1 MYKTAVKFM
10 LCSAM
15 LSGVYA
21 EEGNDSTDQVSE
33 LSQQITKL
41 QKDVSKLR
49 AGKEPENFLGLNRK
63 GAFSS
68 SAVTTSPTLGLRS
81 KHTGEDLVVNYSTMN
96 EDVRLL
102 EQRAEY
108 QKQRSKDDL
117 SKPLLELSGAI
128 RGNASYVRSI
138 DKISNTD
145 INLSDVE
152 LDGFAEISRMVS
164 GYFSLAYDNGEPG
177 YSVDSVG
184 DERYNRVSWSNLAVK
199 RGFITIGDFTK
210 SNWYGSIG
218 QMYLPFGKYS
228 SYQVSSTLTSML
240 GKTRSRAI
248 DVGYRTKDMVA
259 TAYLMKGTTYSYDT
273 DFKQSA
279 NLSLNTWGFNV
290 QKTAKLADDRNI
302 TMGAGYI
309 SNISD
314 SDGMLDAYDA
324 LHSGEFKYAIGHYT
338 PAYDLYAKVSS
349 GDWIFNAEYIHTCNT
364 IESHDHDLGQ
374 PSAIQLEIDRMFNIG
389 TIPASIAVGYGHIS
403 DFLLIANDSYAVTLN
418 TYMFKDT
425 VQSLEFRHLSASEGS
440 DGVNTV
446 TDKNS
451 VTAVFSVYF

>member
-1 MYKTAVKFM
+1 M

-33 LSQQITKL
+33 LSQQINKL

-81 KHTGEDLVVNYSTMN
+81 KYKGEDLVVNFSTMN

-108 QKQRSKDDL
+108 QKQRSKDEL
-117 SKPLLELSGAI
+117 SKPLLELSGVL
-128 RGNASYVRSI
+128 RGTLSHVRTIEQVS
-138 DKISNTD
+138 DTD
-145 INLSDVE
+145 IDLSDTE

-164 GYFSLAYDNGEPG
+164 GYFSLAYDSGEPG
-177 YSVDSVG
+177 YSVDSVST
-184 DERYNRVSWSNLAVK
+184 ENYNRVSWSNISLK
-199 RGFITIGDFTK
+199 RGFITVGDFTQ

-218 QMYLPFGKYS
+218 QMYVPFGKYS
-228 SYQVSSTLTSML
+228 SYQISSTLISML

-259 TAYLMKGTTYSYDT
+259 TAYIMKGTTYLDAERIRESN
-273 DFKQSA
+273 
-279 NLSLNTWGFNV
+279 NLALNNWGVNV
-290 QKTAKLADDRNI
+290 QKTAKLADDRNVV
-302 TMGAGYI
+302 MGIGYI
-309 SNISD
+309 RNISD
-314 SDGMLDAYDA
+314 SDGILDAYDT
-324 LHSGEFKYAIGHYT
+324 LHSGTYRYAMAHYT
-338 PAYDLYAKVSS
+338 PAYDVYARVSS
-349 GDWIFNAEYIHTCNT
+349 GDWVFNAEYMHTFNT
-364 IESHDHDLGQ
+364 IASHARDLGQ
-374 PSAIQLEIDRMFNIG
+374 PSAIQLEVDRMFNLG
-389 TIPASIAVGYGHIS
+389 TIPASIALGYGHIS
-403 DFLLIANDSYAVTLN
+403 DFSLIAKNSYAVTLN
-418 TYMFKDT
+418 AYMFKDT
-425 VQSLEFRHLSASEGS
+425 VQSLEFRHLTASEGS
-440 DGVNTV
+440 DGVHTV

-451 VTAVFSVYF
+451 ITAMFSVYF